1 MKVFPNMSIRFRLR
15 KAGKSLDKSSYHVVY
30 CRIILNGS
38 RSDFSTNQKVLI
50 KNWDPV
56 QERVKDN
63 HTQYQ
68 NINRFLETTSQQI
81 IDTYLSFRASN
92 IELTLNDI
100 KKAVFLKGEIVEEEE
115 DTDHKL
121 MKIVTKYQLAL
132 RNKSKVKL
140 MSHSTV
146 KGYIASLNVF
156 RRYFKNVLKNE
167 DIDVKHIPK
176 DMFFKFENY
185 LMLKQ
190 NRSANYTHKVIKHIR
205 IMLNFAYFNNWI
217 ENRVEVRYNIKYSNP
232 VREIISMDELKS
244 IMNYRSTSK
253 KLEEVADVFIFQCLT
268 GIAYSDVHALTVNNL
283 KVINNRTWVFSNRK
297 KTGNEQKLIL
307 LKEAIAVLEKY
318 KNHPHCIKKNVLLP
332 VLPNPEYNKELKVIQ
347 AELGINTKLT
357 THVARHVFA
366 TVVALG
372 NGLAIETLQKAHS
385 SIKTTQIYGK
395 IIDDKIAY
403 DFDKLN
409 DKFSEQFSSD
419 TNDA

>member
-1 MKVFPNMSIRFRLR
+1 MKVFSNMSIRFRLR
-15 KAGKSLDKSSYHVVY
+15 QAGKSNSKSLHYIIY

-38 RSDFSTNQKVLI
+38 RADFSTDQKVLI
-50 KNWDPV
+50 KNWDLV

-63 HTQYQ
+63 HVQYQ
-68 NINRFLETTSQQI
+68 NINRYLETISQHV

-92 IELTLNDI
+92 IDLTLHDI
-100 KKAVFLKGEIVEEEE
+100 KKAVFLKGEVAEEV
-115 DTDHKL
+115 DTNDAL
-121 MKIVTKYQLAL
+121 MKIVTKYQMEL

-140 MSHSTV
+140 MSHSTA

-156 RRYFKNVLKNE
+156 KRYFKNVLKLDE
-167 DIDVKHIPK
+167 MEIKRIPK

-190 NRSANYTHKVIKHIR
+190 HRSANYTHKVIKHIR
-205 IMLNFAYFNNWI
+205 IMFNYAYFNNWI

-232 VREIISMDELKS
+232 VRQIISMDELKS
-244 IMNYRSTSK
+244 IMNYKFSSQK
-253 KLEEVADVFIFQCLT
+253 QQEVADVFIFQSLT
-268 GIAYSDVHALTVNNL
+268 GIAYSDVQALNVNNL

-307 LKEAIAVLEKY
+307 LKEAIAILEKY
-318 KNHPHCIKKNVLLP
+318 KNHPVCIKKNVLLP
-332 VLPNPEYNKELKVIQ
+332 VLPNPEYNRELKILQ
-347 AELGINTKLT
+347 AELGINTKMT
-357 THVARHVFA
+357 THLARHIFA

-372 NGLAIETLQKAHS
+372 NGLAIETLQKALGHS

-409 DKFSEQFSSD
+409 DKFSEQL
-419 TNDA
+419 

>member
-1 MKVFPNMSIRFRLR
+1 MKVFSNMSIRFRLR
-15 KAGKSLDKSSYHVVY
+15 NAGKSANKTAYHVVY

-38 RSDFSTNQKVLI
+38 RSDFSTDQKVLI
-50 KNWDPV
+50 RNWDPI

-68 NINRFLETTSQQI
+68 NINRYLETVSQHI
-81 IDTYLSFRASN
+81 IDTYLSYRSTN
-92 IELTLNDI
+92 IEITLNDI
-100 KKAVFLKGEIVEEEE
+100 KKAVFLKGEIAEEEAVTN
-115 DTDHKL
+115 DKL
-121 MKIVTKYQLAL
+121 MIILAKYQTAL

-156 RRYFKNVLKNE
+156 KRYFKNVLKLD
-167 DIDVKHIPK
+167 DIIIKQIPR

-190 NRSANYTHKVIKHIR
+190 NRTANYTHKVIKHIR
-205 IMLNFAYFNNWI
+205 IMLNFAYFNDWI
-217 ENRVEVRYNIKYSNP
+217 DSRVEVRYNIKYSNP
-232 VREIISMDELKS
+232 VRQIISMDELKS
-244 IMNYRSTSK
+244 IMNYQFASQ
-253 KLEEVADVFIFQCLT
+253 KLVEVADVFIFQCLT
-268 GIAYSDVHALTVNNL
+268 GIAYSDVQALSVNNL

-307 LKEAIAVLEKY
+307 LKEAISILDKY
-318 KNHPHCIKKNVLLP
+318 KDHPHCIKNNVLLP
-332 VLPNPEYNKELKVIQ
+332 VLGNTEYNKELKIIQ
-347 AELGINTKLT
+347 AELGINTKMT
-357 THVARHVFA
+357 THLARHIFA

-372 NGLAIETLQKAHS
+372 NGLAIETLQKALGHS

-395 IIDDKIAY
+395 IIDDKIAF

-409 DKFSEQFSSD
+409 DKFSEQL
-419 TNDA
+419 